1 MSSSISQSSCESDMA
16 ASLDQQNLYG
26 TCAAHVS
33 LQNSSSNCVRGG
45 IKFKRDESSS
55 VEYKEGA
62 SSKFDSPILYKQK
75 LEPRNGSW

>member
-33 LQNSSSNCVRGG
+33 TCRAAHQIVFVGALNLRGT
-45 IKFKRDESSS
+45 SL
-55 VEYKEGA
+55 VVYKEGA

-75 LEPRNGSW
+75 LEP